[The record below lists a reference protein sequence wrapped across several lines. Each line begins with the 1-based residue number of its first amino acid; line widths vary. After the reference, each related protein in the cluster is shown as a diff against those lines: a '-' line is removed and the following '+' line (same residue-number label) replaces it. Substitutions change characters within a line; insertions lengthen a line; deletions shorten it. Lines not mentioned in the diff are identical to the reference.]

1 MSKSIRSKLI
11 KVLSMVLVFSLVLS
25 ACSKGDSSES
35 KKSKKKTKSTEKKE
49 QKYEDEIP
57 DYWDIEDEADLPAE
71 GDSEA
76 VSFSPCAGVHVNAK
90 ENQLNPDT
98 EITFTPFDEDDDA
111 LVDVADI
118 LEEDGIYTLAAW
130 EVDCGLESEEKLPGK
145 YNVSLDLE
153 YFDIDPEL
161 YEDLSVFRVD
171 DDGNYYEYNTIL
183 DGTVLR
189 YSSNQNSAVV
199 LGFVLAGVAGWA
211 AHKEYKERNK
221 YYYNSGKKVCTYD
234 GKNEYGSF
242 RIEWLMEDAD
252 PILGAKVKRAAE
264 IEAEKQKEAQD
275 FAKTFDALTTYRK
288 AGVVESKYKE
298 LLKEDKEYQGLLKE
312 MQETDWPFPESIDV
326 VIRQVRTAF
335 EYLGG
340 KGFKMPLTKVV
351 FKCIKSG
358 PLGMAV
364 NRTFSTSYIELNLN
378 SFIECKQEQKDDLLL
393 TVTHELFHLCQNRY
407 RAYLTDT
414 PRFDEMVCLIMEEDA
429 YEDYKTAG
437 KIVSTTLSLTP
448 RNYYGSLRL
457 PIDGAVSDSS
467 VDEGEVLGHEG
478 YTLAGFVDYLRD
490 HVNKGITAKNL
501 MDARPYFKTATTT
514 DPLATAFGITK
525 AEVEQH
531 FHDYIISIRDKIGD
545 NLINE
550 VNLKEYKFPTV
561 QTLTRGA
568 KIHYDPACE
577 GSDSLTINTLVQEN
591 IKIPILVVA
600 DEGSALNRGNLD
612 LVPTRDYQKV
622 KNGYYIAPLEKYNS
636 TDLYTAILEIYGDVT
651 DKTNLKPGYTVWGLA
666 EPEKPEITYDKETNA
681 LKVVFGKK
689 TDAAE
694 AKVIEGY
701 ALTLKGNNGVEY
713 TEYFPIENIDNE
725 QTIDFANVRP
735 PEQVS
740 NTITV
745 TANLSEYVTNEKGEK
760 LLSIPSQDLVFDVIG
775 EFYDKC
781 DITLTYGGE
790 INSYHIDGG
799 RFSGVKFDGDDFDG
813 SHGNWWLL
821 GYIKR
826 GETLSISAS
835 TNSSQKWDLTVKGY
849 DAGITS
855 SKTLTSGDGMASFS
869 LSSIPDDVYYIE
881 IWWWNMD
888 ENRGIQISY
897 KVVDEYT
904 IQGIP
909 ELVLEH

>member
-1 MSKSIRSKLI
+1 MSTSVRSKLI
-11 KVLSMVLVFSLVLS
+11 KVLSMVLVFSFVLS
-25 ACSKGDSSES
+25 GCSKGGSSES
-35 KKSKKKTKSTEKKE
+35 KKNKKKTKNSEKKE
-49 QKYEDEIP
+49 EKYKDEIE
-57 DYWDIEDEADLPAE
+57 DYWDVEDEADPPAE

-76 VSFSPCAGVHVNAK
+76 LSFSPCAGVHVNAK

-98 EITFTPFDEDDDA
+98 EITFTSFDEDDDELA
-111 LVDVADI
+111 EVADI

-153 YFDIDPEL
+153 YLDIDPDL

-171 DDGNYYEYNTIL
+171 DEGNYYEYNTIL

-234 GKNEYGSF
+234 GKNDYGSF

-378 SFIECKQEQKDDLLL
+378 SFIECTQEQKDDLLL

-429 YEDYKTAG
+429 YEDYKTSG

-467 VDEGEVLGHEG
+467 VDEGELLGHEG

-514 DPLATAFGITK
+514 GPLSTAFGLTK
-525 AEVEQH
+525 AEVEKH
-531 FHDYIISIRDKIGD
+531 FHDYIISIRAKIGD

-550 VNLKEYKFPTV
+550 VNLKEYKFPAV

-600 DEGSALNRGNLD
+600 DEDSALNRGNLD
-612 LVPTRDYQKV
+612 LVPTRDYQQV

-666 EPEKPEITYDKETNA
+666 EPEKPEITYEKETNS

-689 TDAAE
+689 TAAAE

-725 QTIDFANVRP
+725 QTIDFTNVRP

-775 EFYDKC
+775 EFYDTC
-781 DITLTYGGE
+781 AITLTYGGE
-790 INSYHIDGG
+790 INSY
-799 RFSGVKFDGDDFDG
+799 
-813 SHGNWWLL
+813 
-821 GYIKR
+821 
-826 GETLSISAS
+826 SI
-835 TNSSQKWDLTVKGY
+835 V
-849 DAGITS
+849 
-855 SKTLTSGDGMASFS
+855 
-869 LSSIPDDVYYIE
+869 
-881 IWWWNMD
+881 
-888 ENRGIQISY
+888 
-897 KVVDEYT
+897 
-904 IQGIP
+904 
-909 ELVLEH
+909 